1 MVTLGQVLGPWGV
14 KGWIKVLSFT
24 DPLDNIVSFP
34 SWILCRPGE
43 RRVERVEDGRVHGSH
58 VIAKLAS
65 SGDRE
70 AAAALAGAQIMV
82 ERASLAPCEE
92 GEYYWSDLEGLE
104 VTTSTGVEL
113 GRVER
118 LFGTGSNDVMV
129 VRGERERLIPF
140 IADQVVRDVDLTAGR
155 IIVDWDPAF

>member
-1 MVTLGQVLGPWGV
+1 MVTLGRVLGPWGL

-24 DPLDNIVSFP
+24 DPLENIASFP
-34 SWILCRPGE
+34 SWILCRSGE
-43 RRVERVEDGRVHGSH
+43 RRVERVEDGRMHGGH
-58 VIAKLAS
+58 VVAKLES

-70 AAAALAGAQIMV
+70 AAAALAGAEIMV

-92 GEYYWSDLEGLE
+92 GEYYWADLEGLQ
-104 VTTSTGVEL
+104 VTTSAGVEL

-155 IIVDWDPAF
+155 IVVDWDPAF